1 MPSKLNQKPDPML
14 DIVDVAEACRVSDK
28 TVRRWIQT
36 GDLPAAK
43 LGNQWR
49 IQPRDL
55 QAFIR
60 ERMSR

>member
-1 MPSKLNQKPDPML
+1 MPSSIKKKPEPML
-14 DIVDVAEACRVSDK
+14 DITGVAEFCGVSDK
-28 TVRRWIQT
+28 TVRRWIEA
-36 GDLPAAK
+36 GDLLAAK

-55 QAFIR
+55 QDFIR